1 MSDFFEA
8 KSLTPEEQ
16 KRLAEEVQRVI
27 AEKIKDG
34 TVIPREIREI
44 EEMRLQ
50 PLADIQDVQSV
61 YEHHLFEDRPSK
73 GGGHEPGK

>member
-16 KRLAEEVQRVI
+16 KRLKDEVERII

-44 EEMRLQ
+44 EEMRLR
-50 PLADIQDVQSV
+50 PLVDIQDVQSV
-61 YEHHLFEDRPSK
+61 FEHHLFEERK
-73 GGGHEPGK
+73 KTT